1 MSLGDLGV
9 IGERISQGPALAFLI
24 LTLALILGPKLA
36 EKVRLPA
43 MVGLVLAGMVV
54 GPHAERL
61 LDTNRIALSA
71 LGEFGLLY
79 LMFAA
84 GLELD
89 LKLFARMKKAAL
101 TFATLSFAVPFLLGV
116 AGARLLGYGWAAS
129 VLMGSNWG
137 SHTLVTYPILRQM
150 GLARNAAVATVV
162 GATAV
167 TDTSALLVL
176 TGVSAS
182 VKHSGSL
189 TVQGLE
195 IAVGLAVLALW
206 TLLVLPRLARWFFAR
221 VGGDRSYRFVF
232 GIAAFLSGA
241 VLAEAA
247 TIDGIV
253 GAFFAGLGLNRAIP
267 ERSPLMEQIQFF
279 GSAWF
284 IPIFLVSVGVLLDP
298 RVLIDPRTLLVA
310 LVFSLAVLGGK
321 AVAAVIAGRAFRF
334 GWPEIGVMSGLS
346 GSQAAA
352 TLATTL
358 VGARLGLFDT
368 RTVNAVL
375 VVILVSLVVTP
386 ALVTYFGK
394 KVTREDAAA
403 EALGGT
409 VLVPV
414 RGESS
419 RPLFGVAGR
428 LAAADGGMVVA
439 ASVATEKAPGAQL
452 AAQRSLRE
460 QAEDWLAREGLEARA
475 VFRVARSV
483 PAGLLHILQ
492 SEEATLPRERSSER
506 PPRSPR
512 ARGRA
517 SGARAFSDIRRD
529 AVPRRH
535 RGSRHHRCRPGARPP
550 PGGGPEHD
558 RAPRSVTADVARTL
572 RGKEGYH
579 ESSHVNDSRQLA
591 AGRVARLDRLRRE
604 NRQHRQQRQPREHR
618 EGRQTSHQRQEHV
631 RGARRDV
638 QRLDP
643 ALHLRVATAPGQPV
657 VPGAGRVLRHRRRV
671 LRDGPTLARQRRRVE
686 GLVSE
691 RSIYMGKV
699 IQCAAVDPSSG
710 CTHVVHGNTEEE
722 VLKNAMEH
730 AKEHGIRQATPELM
744 AKVKGAIRDEK

>member
-1 MSLGDLGV
+1 MSSSAWSV
-9 IGERISQGPALAFLI
+9 ISERINQGPALAFLI
-24 LTLALILGPKLA
+24 LAVALILGPKLA

-61 LDTNRIALSA
+61 LDANRIALSA
-71 LGEFGLLY
+71 MGELGLLY

-89 LKLFARMKKAAL
+89 LKLFARMKKVAI
-101 TFATLSFAVPFLLGV
+101 TFALLSFAIPFVLGV
-116 AGARLLGYGWAAS
+116 GSARLLGYAWAAA

-182 VKHSGSL
+182 VKQSGSL
-189 TVQGLE
+189 GMQGLE
-195 IAVGLAVLALW
+195 IAVGLATLALW
-206 TLLVLPRLARWFFAR
+206 TLILLPRLARWFFAR

-267 ERSPLMEQIQFF
+267 ERSPLMERIQFF

-298 RVLIDPRTLLVA
+298 RVLMDPRTLLVA

-321 AVAAVIAGRAFRF
+321 ALAAIMAGRAFGF
-334 GWPEIGVMSGLS
+334 GWPEIGVMAGLS

-358 VGARLGLFDT
+358 VGARLGLFDAL
-368 RTVNAVL
+368 TVNAVL

-386 ALVTYFGK
+386 AMVTYGGK
-394 KVTREDAAA
+394 KVTREEAEA
-403 EALGGT
+403 EALGST

-414 RGESS
+414 LDEST

-439 ASVATEKAPGAQL
+439 ASVATEQAPPTQL
-452 AAQRSLRE
+452 AAHRRLRE
-460 QAEDWLAREGLEARA
+460 QAENWLAQEGLEARA

-483 PAGLLHILQ
+483 PAGLLQ
-492 SEEATLPRERSSER
+492 
-506 PPRSPR
+506 
-512 ARGRA
+512 
-517 SGARAFSDIRRD
+517 
-529 AVPRRH
+529 
-535 RGSRHHRCRPGARPP
+535 
-550 PGGGPEHD
+550 
-558 RAPRSVTADVARTL
+558 TL
-572 RGKEGYH
+572 RGEGATLLVSEWRH
-579 ESSHVNDSRQLA
+579 QGPHGLDTKSEAFQMMRRSPVPILLAHGGPIEPFERLVVVARREELFRPGSRDLTLA
-591 AGRVARLDRLRRE
+591 AELAARLT
-604 NRQHRQQRQPREHR
+604 N
-618 EGRQTSHQRQEHV
+618 G
-631 RGARRDV
+631 
-638 QRLDP
+638 
-643 ALHLRVATAPGQPV
+643 
-657 VPGAGRVLRHRRRV
+657 RRV
-671 LRDGPTLARQRRRVE
+671 LFVGTALNRITALFLPTLQVERIEAADPLAWANENARKGDLLVLPGLEAARQALERFPAFAQRRF
-686 GLVSE
+686 LVA
-691 RSIYMGKV
+691 I
-699 IQCAAVDPSSG
+699 AA
-710 CTHVVHGNTEEE
+710 
-722 VLKNAMEH
+722 
-730 AKEHGIRQATPELM
+730 HGIPDA
-744 AKVKGAIRDEK
+744 DEERAPDLVVGRSMTEHPAA

>member
-1 MSLGDLGV
+1 MSPSAVHVL
-9 IGERISQGPALAFLI
+9 GERISEGPALAFLI

-61 LDTNRIALSA
+61 LDDHRIALSA
-71 LGEFGLLY
+71 MGELGLLY

-89 LKLFARMKKAAL
+89 LKLFVRMKKVAVA
-101 TFATLSFAVPFLLGV
+101 FAVLSFAVPFVLGV
-116 AGARLLGYGWAAS
+116 AGARLLGYAWAAA

-137 SHTLVTYPILRQM
+137 SHTLVTYPIVRQM

-176 TGVSAS
+176 TGVSGS
-182 VKHSGSL
+182 VKPSGSL
-189 TVQGLE
+189 GMQGLE
-195 IAVGLAVLALW
+195 IVVGLGVLALW
-206 TLLVLPRLARWFFAR
+206 TLIWLPRLTRWFFAR

-267 ERSPLMEQIQFF
+267 ERSPLMERIQFF

-310 LVFSLAVLGGK
+310 FVFSLAVLGGK
-321 AVAAVIAGRAFRF
+321 ALAAVMAGRAFGF
-334 GWPEIGVMSGLS
+334 GWPEIGVMAGLS

-358 VGARLGLFDT
+358 VGARLGLFDAL
-368 RTVNAVL
+368 TVNAVL

-394 KVTREDAAA
+394 KVTREEAAA
-403 EALGGT
+403 EALGST

-414 RGESS
+414 WGEST

-439 ASVATEKAPGAQL
+439 ASVATEQAPATQL
-452 AAQRSLRE
+452 AAHRRLRE

-483 PAGLLHILQ
+483 PAGLLQ
-492 SEEATLPRERSSER
+492 
-506 PPRSPR
+506 
-512 ARGRA
+512 
-517 SGARAFSDIRRD
+517 
-529 AVPRRH
+529 
-535 RGSRHHRCRPGARPP
+535 
-550 PGGGPEHD
+550 
-558 RAPRSVTADVARTL
+558 TL
-572 RGKEGYH
+572 RGEAATLLVSEWRPQGGDPIDTKSEAFELMMRSPVPILLAHGPIEPFERLVVVARREELYRPG
-579 ESSHVNDSRQLA
+579 SRDLTLAAELAARLA
-591 AGRVARLDRLRRE
+591 AGRRVVFVGTALNRITALFLPALQVDRVESPDPLAWAHENIRSSDLLLFPGLDVARRALERVPRLSQTRFLVAVAAHGVTVADAERAPDLVVG
-604 NRQHRQQRQPREHR
+604 RSLTEH
-618 EGRQTSHQRQEHV
+618 
-631 RGARRDV
+631 
-638 QRLDP
+638 P
-643 ALHLRVATAPGQPV
+643 AA
-657 VPGAGRVLRHRRRV
+657 
-671 LRDGPTLARQRRRVE
+671 
-686 GLVSE
+686 
-691 RSIYMGKV
+691 
-699 IQCAAVDPSSG
+699 
-710 CTHVVHGNTEEE
+710 
-722 VLKNAMEH
+722 
-730 AKEHGIRQATPELM
+730 
-744 AKVKGAIRDEK
+744 

>member
-1 MSLGDLGV
+1 MSPNALHAL
-9 IGERISQGPALAFLI
+9 GERISQGPALAFLI

-36 EKVRLPA
+36 EKIRLPA

-61 LDTNRIALSA
+61 LDDHKIALSA
-71 LGEFGLLY
+71 MGELGLLY

-89 LKLFARMKKAAL
+89 LKLFARMKRVAIGFAL
-101 TFATLSFAVPFLLGV
+101 LSFAVPFALGIG
-116 AGARLLGYGWAAS
+116 GARLLGYAWAAA

-176 TGVSAS
+176 TGVSGS
-182 VKHSGSL
+182 VKQSGSL
-189 TVQGLE
+189 AMQGLE
-195 IAVGLAVLALW
+195 IVVGLGALALW
-206 TLLVLPRLARWFFAR
+206 TLAWLPRLTRWFFAR

-267 ERSPLMEQIQFF
+267 ERSPLMERIQFF

-298 RVLIDPRTLLVA
+298 RVLVDPRTLLVA

-321 AVAAVIAGRAFRF
+321 ALAAVIAGRAFGF
-334 GWPEIGVMSGLS
+334 GWPEIGVMAGLS

-368 RTVNAVL
+368 LTVNAVL

-386 ALVTYFGK
+386 AIVTVFGK
-394 KVTREDAAA
+394 KVTREEA
-403 EALGGT
+403 EAETLGSM

-414 RGESS
+414 RGEST
-419 RPLFGVAGR
+419 RPLLGVAGR

-439 ASVATEKAPGAQL
+439 TSIATEEASAAEL
-452 AAQRSLRE
+452 AALRRLRDE
-460 QAEDWLAREGLEARA
+460 AEGWLAGEGFEARA
-475 VFRVARSV
+475 IFRVARSV
-483 PAGLLHILQ
+483 PAGLLQTLRA
-492 SEEATLPRERSSER
+492 EGATLLVSEWR
-506 PPRSPR
+506 
-512 ARGRA
+512 
-517 SGARAFSDIRRD
+517 
-529 AVPRRH
+529 
-535 RGSRHHRCRPGARPP
+535 P
-550 PGGGPEHD
+550 PGGDRIDTTGEAFQLMMRSPVPILLVHGGPIEPFERLVVVARREELYRPGSRDMTLAAELAARLADERRVVFVGTTLDRIIALFRPTIQVDRVESSDPLAWAHENVRSSD
-558 RAPRSVTADVARTL
+558 LLLLPGLDATRRAVERFPRFAQTRFLVAVAAHGVSVADAERAPDLVVGRSLT
-572 RGKEGYH
+572 EH
-579 ESSHVNDSRQLA
+579 PA
-591 AGRVARLDRLRRE
+591 A
-604 NRQHRQQRQPREHR
+604 
-618 EGRQTSHQRQEHV
+618 
-631 RGARRDV
+631 
-638 QRLDP
+638 
-643 ALHLRVATAPGQPV
+643 
-657 VPGAGRVLRHRRRV
+657 
-671 LRDGPTLARQRRRVE
+671 
-686 GLVSE
+686 
-691 RSIYMGKV
+691 
-699 IQCAAVDPSSG
+699 
-710 CTHVVHGNTEEE
+710 
-722 VLKNAMEH
+722 
-730 AKEHGIRQATPELM
+730 
-744 AKVKGAIRDEK
+744 